1 MEVTKSA
8 VAGTVSNGLAQAGL
22 TVKHRLHGAVLGKD
36 AVPGRPVPIYLGVKV
51 VAIQFLCSRL
61 GIVVGVGCSGSQSR
75 NKSQDLGRDGI
86 YGDGGLVGKGCASGA
101 VRVSC
106 VWVIDNSPGAG
117 KVSGA
122 NSGSR
127 QRDKPGIAIVT
138 FVGAV
143 VASEEEQLVLLDG
156 ATESAAKIIKL
167 TVSFWASLKELLCPQ
182 SLVLKVLKTSSMV
195 LIGAGLGNDGDGRAS
210 RHPLLGIEII
220 CRNVD
225 FLYSLPPRDIN
236 GMVRQAD
243 EHVRGAVHA
252 GVIVVAVGTIDVRA
266 QGAFRGVG
274 DSVLKSSRSRA
285 GHEIDQCLEIPV
297 LVERHVEDGLL
308 AELRVYVTLFGL
320 QIHDGCLDNDLFG
333 HRAHL

>member
-1 MEVTKSA
+1 MTHGDELHKIMEVTKSA

-36 AVPGRPVPIYLGVKV
+36 AVPGRPVPIHLGVKV
-51 VAIQFLCSRL
+51 VAIQFLRSRL

-195 LIGAGLGNDGDGRAS
+195 LIGAGLGNDGDGGAS
-210 RHPLLGIEII
+210 
-220 CRNVD
+220 
-225 FLYSLPPRDIN
+225 
-236 GMVRQAD
+236 
-243 EHVRGAVHA
+243 HA

-285 GHEIDQCLEIPV
+285 GHEIDQRLEIPV

-308 AELRVYVTLFGL
+308 AELRVDVTLFGL